1 MFTKIL
7 VPVDGSEPSW
17 KALEY
22 AAEIGRKF
30 NSDLIVTHVIQPFYN
45 AGFLAIPIDSNFLA
59 SQISDMNKNAEK
71 ILRAASEKIGQY
83 PGKIEIKI
91 ENGHPSER
99 ILAVA
104 TENNCDAIVIGC
116 RGLSGIAEFVL
127 GSVSSN
133 IAQYAKVPVLIVKT
147 EKSEEKK

>member
-22 AAEIGRKF
+22 AAEVGRKF
-30 NSDLIVTHVIQPFYN
+30 NSDLIVAHVIQPFYN
-45 AGFLAIPIDSNFLA
+45 AGFLAIPVDSNFLA
-59 SQISDMNKNAEK
+59 AQVADMNKNAEN
-71 ILRAASEKIGQY
+71 ILHTASEKIGQY
-83 PGKIEIKI
+83 PGKIDIKV

-99 ILAVA
+99 ILALA
-104 TENNCDAIVIGC
+104 ADNNCDAIVIGC

-133 IAQYAKVPVLIVKT
+133 IAQYAKIPVLIVK
-147 EKSEEKK
+147 SEVKEKK

>member
-1 MFTKIL
+1 MFKKIL
-7 VPVDGSEPSW
+7 VPVDGSDPSW

-30 NSDLIVTHVIQPFYN
+30 NSDLIIAHIIQPFYN

-59 SQISDMNKNAEK
+59 TQVADMNKNAEK
-71 ILRAASEKIGQY
+71 ILRAASEKVGNF
-83 PGKIEIKI
+83 PGKIDIKI

-99 ILAVA
+99 ILSLAK
-104 TENNCDAIVIGC
+104 EHHCDTIVIGS

-133 IAQYAKVPVLIVKT
+133 IAQYAKVPVFIVKM
-147 EKSEEKK
+147 EKEEE